1 MFTSRRLAVGS
12 AGAVLAVGTA
22 LGVTGAAQAAP
33 SADGGSRA
41 AASVRGGTAPAC
53 VERGRNIP
61 GDPWASAT
69 NKCGK
74 TMRIKIII
82 KGGDDSGCKS
92 LANGRTMVHYFITG
106 HYQKTVTC

>member
-1 MFTSRRLAVGS
+1 MLTPRRLAVGT
-12 AGAVLAVGTA
+12 AGAALAVGTV
-22 LGVTGAAQAAP
+22 LGTTSVAQATPAVDAGSQAVA
-33 SADGGSRA
+33 SAL
-41 AASVRGGTAPAC
+41 GGTAPAC
-53 VERGRNIP
+53 IERGRNIP

-82 KGGDDSGCKS
+82 KWGDDSGCKA
-92 LANGRTMVHYFITG
+92 LANGETMVHYFFGG